1 MVIEGGWGIV
11 EEAGNKVL
19 ELQAEPVVE
28 AAILVG
34 PSIKDG
40 GTIRA
45 KIKAAKSRRAFPSL
59 GVGLYGISGVKVRL
73 VPAQKKIELIEGEA
87 VVAEAAFETW
97 TENTWWQV
105 ELTVTADGDTWTAE
119 ARVWPDGS
127 PVPGP
132 ATLSKRL
139 PAAPGQGRASLIGS
153 PFANKPVHF
162 DEVKVSGGSAKE

>member
-1 MVIEGGWGIV
+1 MVIEGGRGIG
-11 EEAGNKVL
+11 EEAGNRVL

-73 VPAQKKIELIEGEA
+73 VPAQKKIELIEGED

-97 TENTWWQV
+97 TENTWWRFS
-105 ELTVTADGDTWTAE
+105 TTTHRT
-119 ARVWPDGS
+119 
-127 PVPGP
+127 
-132 ATLSKRL
+132 T
-139 PAAPGQGRASLIGS
+139 I
-153 PFANKPVHF
+153 
-162 DEVKVSGGSAKE
+162 